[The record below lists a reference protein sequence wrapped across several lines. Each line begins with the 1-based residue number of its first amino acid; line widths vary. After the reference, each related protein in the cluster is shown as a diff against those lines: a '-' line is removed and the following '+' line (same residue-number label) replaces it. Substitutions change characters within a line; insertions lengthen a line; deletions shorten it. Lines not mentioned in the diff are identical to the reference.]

1 MAKCRAGINLCPGP
15 GDKGGTSVNVNE
27 TPEMTGAHALTVVD
41 MGIDTHQEPLV
52 YMREDCHV
60 CRAEGFNAS
69 SRVQLKVNGNRLIAT
84 LNIVDSAT
92 LPPGHVGLSRIAIE
106 RLEVANGDRVFVD
119 HAPVVVSFSAVR
131 KKVYGHTLSDSEIQ
145 SIITDIS
152 EHRYSDVEIGCFL
165 SVCAGRRLD
174 LEEIIGLTKAMVAAG
189 KRLSWANSDRVFDK
203 HCIGGLPG
211 NRTTPLVVAIVSAAG
226 LIIPKTSSRAITSPA
241 GTADTMET
249 LTEVNLSVKDIQRV
263 VSETGACLV
272 WGGAVSLSPADDLL
286 IRIERALNLD
296 GEGQLIASVLSKKIA
311 AGSTHV
317 IIDIPVGPTAKVRS
331 QADAEYLSSLFAQVG
346 KACGIQVRCVI
357 TDGSCPVGAGIGP
370 VEEAR
375 DILAVLRQEP
385 GAPQDLRRRAL
396 MLSAHLLDFAQG
408 CGLDKAGDKAREI
421 LDGGAAWQQFERLL
435 EAQGGMKTLPQARYS
450 KTQTSD
456 RTGVIQSID
465 NRKLARLAKL
475 AGAPSDPGA
484 GLRLHVNVGSHLVVG
499 GEVFTLYTDSVG
511 EQDYALNYY
520 RDNPDMFV
528 IGEVG

>member
-1 MAKCRAGINLCPGP
+1 
-15 GDKGGTSVNVNE
+15 
-27 TPEMTGAHALTVVD
+27 

-52 YMREDCHV
+52 YMREDSHV

-69 SRVQLKVNGNRLIAT
+69 SRVQLKVNGKQLIAT
-84 LNIVDSAT
+84 LNIVDNAT
-92 LPPGHVGLSRIAIE
+92 LPSDHVGLSRIAIK
-106 RLEVANGDRVFVD
+106 RLEVADGDRVFVN

-145 SIITDIS
+145 SIIADIS
-152 EHRYSDVEIGCFL
+152 EHRYSDVEIGSFL
-165 SVCAGRRLD
+165 RVCAGRRLGLD
-174 LEEIIGLTKAMVAAG
+174 EIIGLTQAMVAAG

-211 NRTTPLVVAIVSAAG
+211 NRTTPLIVAIVSAAG

-249 LTEVNLSVKDIQRV
+249 LTEVNLPVKDIQRV
-263 VSETGACLV
+263 VSETGACLA
-272 WGGAVSLSPADDLL
+272 WGGAVNLSPADDLL

-317 IIDIPVGPTAKVRS
+317 IVDIPVGPTAKVRS
-331 QADAEYLSSLFAQVG
+331 KADAEYLASLFAQVG
-346 KACGIQVRCVI
+346 KACGIQVRCII
-357 TDGSCPVGAGIGP
+357 TDGSCPIGAGIGP

-408 CGLDKAGDKAREI
+408 GGLDKAAEKARGI
-421 LDGGAAWQQFERLL
+421 LESGAAWQQFERLL
-435 EAQGGMKTLPQARYS
+435 QAQGGMKSLPQARYH

-456 RTGVIQSID
+456 RKGVIQSID

-475 AGAPSDPGA
+475 AGAPSDPAA
-484 GLRLHVNVGSHLVVG
+484 GLRLHVNVGSRLVTG
-499 GEVFTLYTDSVG
+499 DEVFTLYTDSIG

-520 RDNPDMFV
+520 RDNPDIFV
-528 IGEVG
+528 TGEDG